1 MNSIKYSALIILITV
16 SNYSFSK
23 NSNKSDAPSSHHE
36 HEASTDPDV
45 ALKWLKNGNKR
56 FTKGFFRKDGADM
69 ADIKKLSAGQTP
81 HSIVLSCSDSRV
93 PPEVVFDQKLGE
105 VFTVRTAGEAIDP
118 SAIASMEY
126 AVEHLGSKNI
136 VVMGH
141 TNCGAIKAALS
152 TLGGGDAGSE
162 NLNHLVHDLH
172 PRLSQFKNSKEHLK
186 NYEDEAWA
194 NVNGVIKDLSTRSSI
209 LAKRIKSGDVKIVP
223 ALYHLDSGEVQ
234 FK

>member
-1 MNSIKYSALIILITV
+1 MNYSSSIVLVFVLAL

-23 NSNKSDAPSSHHE
+23 STHESSSSSNHHE
-36 HEASTDPDV
+36 SVQGTHPDL

-56 FTKGFFRKDGADM
+56 FTKGLFRKDGADKT
-69 ADIKKLSAGQTP
+69 DIKKLSTGQTP

-105 VFTVRTAGEAIDP
+105 IFTVRTAGEAIDP

-152 TLGGGDAGSE
+152 TLGGADAGSE

-172 PRLSQFKNSKEHLK
+172 PRLNQFKGSHEHSE
-186 NYEDEAWA
+186 NYEKESWA
-194 NVNGVIKDLSTRSSI
+194 NVDGIINDLSLRSSI
-209 LAKRIKSGDVKIVP
+209 LAKKLKAGDIKIVP
-223 ALYHLDSGEVQ
+223 ALYHLETGEVQ

>member
-1 MNSIKYSALIILITV
+1 MNYSKSIILVFTLAF

-23 NSNKSDAPSSHHE
+23 STHSGQHDHE
-36 HEASTDPDV
+36 HVQGTNPGV

-56 FTKGFFRKDGADM
+56 FVKGMLRKDGADQT
-69 ADIKKLSAGQTP
+69 DVKKLSSGQSP

-93 PPEVVFDQKLGE
+93 PPEIVFDQKLGE
-105 VFTVRTAGEAIDP
+105 IFTVRTAGEAIDP

-152 TLGGGDAGSE
+152 TLGGADAGSE
-162 NLNHLVHDLH
+162 NLNLLVHDLH
-172 PRLSQFKNSKEHLK
+172 PRLSQFKGSHEHSE
-186 NYEDEAWA
+186 NYEKEAWA
-194 NVNGVIKDLSTRSSI
+194 NVEGIIKDLSLRSSI
-209 LAKRIKSGDVKIVP
+209 LANKLKTGDVKIVP
-223 ALYHLDSGEVQ
+223 ALYHLETGEVQ